1 MTRMNQPNPNV
12 VGLKQIGLAITVALL
27 GACASSP
34 RGPSAEV
41 ARLQSEVDR
50 LQGDTR
56 IAAHA
61 DEEIQKADRAVQYL
75 IENER
80 KMDRDRYAQ
89 EIYITDRLVQIAEAE
104 GLGRYAE
111 ARGLELG
118 RDRDRL
124 TAEARSLQLERARAQ
139 ANSAEQTAAQ
149 AQYLA
154 EQRRLEADVARD
166 QARTAQSE
174 ALDAKSTAAQAMTE
188 ADMQRQLASQERLAA
203 QNAQQDA
210 ATAQLNAAQ
219 AQQDAAEA
227 QAQSAKDRAELNA
240 MRNQLADLQTKMTDR
255 GLVVT
260 LGDVLFEVD
269 RAELTAGGRRSL
281 DQLVSAIDADPEV
294 QMTVEGHTDSTGARD
309 HNMSLSQR
317 RAESVR
323 SYLTSRGVDAARIQ
337 SMGLGPDYP
346 VASNGTEAGRQQNR
360 RVEVI
365 VKNPVVTSVSQND

>member
-1 MTRMNQPNPNV
+1 MTTKIPNSDAL
-12 VGLKQIGLAITVALL
+12 GLKQVGLAITIALL

-41 ARLQSEVDR
+41 SRLQNEVDR

-61 DEEIQKADRAVQYL
+61 DDEIQKADRAVQYL

-80 KMDRDRYAQ
+80 GMDRERYSH
-89 EIYITDRLVQIAEAE
+89 EVYIADRLVQIAEAE

-124 TAEARSLQLERARAQ
+124 TAEARALQLERARAQ
-139 ANSAEQTAAQ
+139 ANSAEALAAQ

-154 EQRRLEADVARD
+154 EQRRLEAAAARD
-166 QARTAQSE
+166 RTRD
-174 ALDAKSTAAQAMTE
+174 ALDDAYAARSTAAQALTN
-188 ADMQRQLASQERLAA
+188 ADMQRKLAEQQRLAA
-203 QNAQQDA
+203 QDAQQEA
-210 ATAQLNAAQ
+210 AIAQRNAAQ
-219 AQQDAAEA
+219 AQQDASEA
-227 QAQSAKDRAELNA
+227 QQQSAQVRAELDA
-240 MRNQLADLQTKMTDR
+240 LRSQLSDLQTRMTDR

-281 DQLVSAIDADPEV
+281 DQLVSAIDTDPKV
-294 QMTVEGHTDSTGARD
+294 QMTVEGHTDSTGGRD

-337 SMGLGPDYP
+337 SMGLGPDFP

-365 VKNPVVTSVSQND
+365 VKNPVVTSVSQAD

>member
-1 MTRMNQPNPNV
+1 MTSNIPNPNTM
-12 VGLKQIGLAITVALL
+12 GLKQIGLAITVALL

-34 RGPSAEV
+34 RGPSAELV
-41 ARLQSEVDR
+41 RLQSEVDR
-50 LQGDTR
+50 LEGDTR

-61 DEEIQKADRAVQYL
+61 DEEIQKADRAVQSL

-80 KMDRDRYAQ
+80 RMDRERYTHEVYVA
-89 EIYITDRLVQIAEAE
+89 DRLVQIAEAE

-124 TAEARSLQLERARAQ
+124 TAEARALQLDRARDQASDAQ
-139 ANSAEQTAAQ
+139 ATATQ
-149 AQYLA
+149 AQLLA

-166 QARTAQSE
+166 QTRDALDEAQ
-174 ALDAKSTAAQAMTE
+174 DAKSTAAQALTE
-188 ADMQRQLASQERLAA
+188 AEMQRQLADQQRLAA
-203 QNAQQDA
+203 QDAQQDA

-227 QAQSAKDRAELNA
+227 QQQSAEVRAELDA
-240 MRNQLADLQTKMTDR
+240 VRSQLSDLKTKMTDR

-281 DQLVSAIDADPEV
+281 DQLASAIDTDPDV
-294 QMTVEGHTDSTGARD
+294 QMTVEGHTDSTGGRD
-309 HNMSLSQR
+309 YNLSLSQR
-317 RAESVR
+317 RAGSVG

-337 SMGLGPDYP
+337 SMGLGPDFP
-346 VASNGTEAGRQQNR
+346 VASNRTEAGRQQNR

-365 VKNPVVTSVSQND
+365 VKSPVVTSVSQTD